1 MNPDRAR
8 LAIPNKGRLLE
19 PTLTLL
25 QDAGLVFD
33 AASRSLVSQCE
44 NFPIDLLFVRT
55 EDVVEFVHDGVADA
69 GITGTNLLVESG
81 RDVATLARL
90 AYGRCRLEAAVPADG
105 APRSLDDLAGL
116 RLATSH
122 PQATGRF
129 FAERGVP
136 VEIVPV
142 SGAVEVAPHMGLAD
156 GIVDLVAT
164 GSTLLMNGLR
174 SVGVLLESEAI
185 LVARPDGNRRHPV
198 EVRHVETM
206 LRAVVAGRRR
216 KYVMMNAPLAALPAI
231 EALLPGLGSP
241 SIVPLAQ
248 EGMAAVH
255 AVVRDDEVWGLLGE
269 LKRAGASGILVL
281 PIEMLV
287 P

>member
-1 MNPDRAR
+1 VTSHRAR

-44 NFPIDLLFVRT
+44 NFPLDLLFVRT
-55 EDVVEFVHDGVADA
+55 EDVVEFVSDGVADA

-81 RDVATLARL
+81 RGVEVLVPL
-90 AYGRCRLEAAVPADG
+90 AYGRCRLEAAVPADSRPQ
-105 APRSLDDLAGL
+105 ALDDLAGL

-122 PQATGRF
+122 PRATAGF
-129 FAERGVP
+129 FAERNLAVEVVP
-136 VEIVPV
+136 I

-174 SVGVLLESEAI
+174 SVGVLLDSEAV
-185 LVARPDGNRRHPV
+185 LVAPHDGDRRHPD
-198 EVRHVETM
+198 EIQHVETM

-216 KYVMMNAPLAALPAI
+216 KYVMMNAPLDALPAI
-231 EALLPGLGSP
+231 ERILPGLASP
-241 SIVPLAQ
+241 SILPLAQ
-248 EGMAAVH
+248 AGMAAVH
-255 AVVRDDEVWGLLGE
+255 AVVGDGEVWGLLGD